1 MLGTFEGGGETLDG
15 YFLCNE
21 NGEVWDLSNDAST
34 HKYLIA
40 DDTFAPEFEELI
52 GKSIAEAK
60 AAEWGVYEQITGEG
74 STTFETIPVPQDIN
88 DFVIQGNVPLPAP
101 PFSDKIQF
109 IPCGNKP
116 TKMYVMYDGKLIS
129 QPDNNN
135 NYLIWFNK
143 SAAAQIVNAGSEWNQ
158 WKSSLASV
166 YPRQS
171 ALLNGFP
178 ISEQSVIN
186 YTDVPSDAIPE
197 FANIPVIAE
206 TV

>member
-1 MLGTFEGGGETLDG
+1 MLGTFEGGGEVLDG

-40 DDTFAPEFEELI
+40 DDTFAPEFAELV
-52 GKSIAEAK
+52 GKTIAQSK

-74 STTFETIPVPQDIN
+74 STTFETIPCPQDI
-88 DFVIQGNVPLPAP
+88 DEFVIQGNIPLPAP
-101 PFSDKIQF
+101 PFKDIIQF

-116 TKMYVMYDGKLIS
+116 SKVYLMYEGKLLS
-129 QPDNNN
+129 QPDGNV
-135 NYLIWFNK
+135 NYIVWLNKSTAAQVIDSGVEWSQWK
-143 SAAAQIVNAGSEWNQ
+143 SAASNI
-158 WKSSLASV
+158 

-178 ISEQSVIN
+178 ISEQSVMN
-186 YTDVPSDAIPE
+186 YADVPVDAFAE